1 MTALAKFFE
10 LNTLYIQQ
18 VTLTTDGACV
28 GNPGPGGW
36 AYILRCGPGSRE
48 GSGGVRQTTN
58 NRMELQAA
66 IAGFSVLKFPCEDL
80 LISDSTYL
88 LRGLNEWRF
97 AWCEI
102 GWARRT
108 GGQSFQIPNA
118 DLWEKLDE
126 FAQVYTVS
134 VGWVKSYSGHPDN
147 ERCNDLAHAEA
158 EKYVDLPTDERW
170 PTLSSG
176 R

>member
-108 GGQSFQIPNA
+108 GGAVFSDPQCRF
-118 DLWEKLDE
+118 
-126 FAQVYTVS
+126 
-134 VGWVKSYSGHPDN
+134 VGKAGRIRTGVHRVGRVGQ
-147 ERCNDLAHAEA
+147 ELLR
-158 EKYVDLPTDERW
+158 
-170 PTLSSG
+170 SS
-176 R
+176 RQ